1 MRAFARFRFFSQ
13 AATSAA
19 ISGWLS
25 TPRFR
30 HWLFIMLISVSAS
43 IMASA
48 TPTPFAPRDSTS
60 VLEARSLRGLRR
72 DAEGSHVAETIG
84 EAHALPPR
92 FSHGRRDRR
101 IHAVGCCHIGGVAH
115 ICMGASAHR
124 LHRHVEYP
132 TVADEVID
140 ALFLPSKKACWT
152 HKFRHL
158 GVD

>member
-1 MRAFARFRFFSQ
+1 MN
-13 AATSAA
+13 
-19 ISGWLS
+19 
-25 TPRFR
+25 TPRSTSCR
-30 HWLFIMLISVSAS
+30 LTIFITSSKWFINRIYPSRKPFSFTDVPAS

-48 TPTPFAPRDSTS
+48 TPTPFAPRHSTS

-72 DAEGSHVAETIG
+72 DAEGSQVAETIG

-115 ICMGASAHR
+115 ICMGASAHK

-132 TVADEVID
+132 TVA
-140 ALFLPSKKACWT
+140 T
-152 HKFRHL
+152 R
-158 GVD
+158 